1 RMVEHARRLIERFG
15 IKISSPSTMVGT
27 LSGGNLQKIVVA
39 RELDYDSPILIAEQP
54 TRGVDVGAIEAIH
67 RELTS
72 YRDRGGAV
80 LLISAE
86 LSEIQSLASRILV
99 MFEGRIVAELDGAD
113 ATETKLGFLMAGGQQ
128 AVETS

>member
-1 RMVEHARRLIERFG
+1 M
-15 IKISSPSTMVGT
+15 
-27 LSGGNLQKIVVA
+27 QKIVGA

-67 RELTS
+67 RELTA

-86 LSEIQSLASRILV
+86 LSEIQSLSGRVLV
-99 MFEGRIVAELDGAD
+99 MFEGRSVADLDSRDGR
-113 ATETKLGFLMAGGQQ
+113 ESQLGFLTAGGER
-128 AVETS
+128 AAERPRSR

>member
-1 RMVEHARRLIERFG
+1 M
-15 IKISSPSTMVGT
+15 
-27 LSGGNLQKIVVA
+27 QKIVGA

-67 RELTS
+67 RELTA

-86 LSEIQSLASRILV
+86 LSEIQSLSGRILV
-99 MFEGRIVAELDGAD
+99 MFEGRIVADLDAKD
-113 ATETKLGFLMAGGQQ
+113 VTETQLGYLMAGGEE
-128 AVETS
+128 VVPTP